1 MPTSS
6 VANGVSAAPVRAPRW
21 ASPVTLVLTL
31 AGLGVAIYLTV
42 AHYDTSVT
50 LACSSNGAINCEKVT
65 TSAESEVF
73 GIPVAVLGL
82 AYFVFML
89 PWHLP
94 AAWRSAD
101 PRVRYGRLA
110 YCLAGIGFV
119 CYLVYAEV
127 VVIKAICL
135 WCTAVHVITFLIFAV
150 TGFAL
155 ALTMPVEISDD
166 ESSEVSAHP

>member
-6 VANGVSAAPVRAPRW
+6 AAGGVIATPVRAPRW

-31 AGLGVAIYLTV
+31 AGLGVAIYLTL

-101 PRVRYGRLA
+101 PRIRYGRLA
-110 YCLAGIGFV
+110 YCLAGVGFV